1 MKNNIALKLL
11 SSLPVILI
19 MLYFMPF
26 LGICLI
32 ILRYFIY
39 DKKKRISTPIYIFIC
54 GILIL
59 IPKGLDLIFETA
71 KIDINNIPYLNDI
84 INSEL
89 YNVDFMKFSKRL
101 IYVGI
106 IFLIISCILKT
117 IFDKVSNKLNS
128 GFRNYIRE
136 TEKRDYEISKRND
149 MEIKM
154 KQEKARNTSYVKCP
168 NCGSDNLLS
177 DKFGKCK
184 YCRRDLVNKD
194 YKD

>member
-1 MKNNIALKLL
+1 MKNNIILKLL
-11 SSLPVILI
+11 SSLPIILI

-39 DKKKRISTPIYIFIC
+39 DNKKRISTPIYIFIC

-59 IPKGLDLIFETA
+59 IPKGLDLIFEIA
-71 KIDINNIPYLNDI
+71 KIDRNNIPYLNDI

-106 IFLIISCILKT
+106 IFLIIACILKA
-117 IFDKVSNKLNS
+117 IFDKVSNKLSS
-128 GFRNYIRE
+128 GFANYIRE
-136 TEKRDYEISKRND
+136 TQKRDYEISKRND

-168 NCGSDNLLS
+168 NCGSDNLLT
-177 DKFGKCK
+177 DKFGKCE
-184 YCRRDLVNKD
+184 YCRRDLVNNN